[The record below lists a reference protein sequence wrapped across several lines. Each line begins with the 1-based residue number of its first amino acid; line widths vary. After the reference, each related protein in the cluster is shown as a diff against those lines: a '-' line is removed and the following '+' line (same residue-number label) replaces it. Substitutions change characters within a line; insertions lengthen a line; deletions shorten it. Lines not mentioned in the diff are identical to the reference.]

1 MFHYL
6 FTNDLRISKLS
17 ESLVRA
23 GKCFVTD
30 TVPTADDNKSENN
43 FMNTLGF
50 YFNLTK
56 DSNCAKECANN
67 NIRKVILNFIKKF
80 QFPNP
85 RTTESLNQSVTDGI
99 VLAPMRM
106 ILQVLYTM
114 SMICPKD
121 ARLTMDEVVNFIFYN
136 NAIAKNESP
145 NIHELIQD
153 ILKYRKNGEL
163 PLSVETD
170 PSKRFWKQEARQV
183 SHMIEILSFSGC
195 ISINENQDIYI
206 DHSALSTEEKAM
218 IFEILT
224 YTGYWTPDCNQKL
237 EDIKQSYRSYMD
249 LDVSELETDSQ
260 STDLLYTKNKEF
272 SEFNS
277 NDEENIFED
286 FTPWLTSFDNP
297 DYTGKEKYEGYPRAL
312 QRLTQFM
319 KEKGYIEDDNLN
331 DNNVDKYINIK
342 NVYDVT
348 EEVKEFDEKYLSSKA
363 GIAALKK
370 YIKYIK
376 FLNEGRTPKFS
387 FKTSFKSDKARNRIV
402 FGAPGTG
409 KSHTLEGDRKEL
421 LYGDREFVEEGKD
434 LSAFGKY
441 ERVTFH
447 PDYSYANFVGTY
459 KPVPCVDKEGDNAIT
474 YSYVPGPFMR
484 TYVNALKN
492 SMSDDK
498 KPYLLLIEEI
508 NRANVAAVFG
518 DVFQLLD
525 RDADNVSEYSIQA
538 SEDIKKFLAKEF
550 KANPEEFEEIRIPD
564 NMFIWA
570 TMNSA
575 DQGVFPMDTA
585 FKRRWDFSYRG
596 IDEGEEKIKS
606 KYVELGKN
614 EYSRK
619 VEWNELRKAINDE
632 LLEYGI
638 NEDKLMGPYFISKLP
653 LLDDTTIDAVEF
665 KRIFKN
671 KVLMY
676 LFDDAAKQK
685 RPSLFNGCQK
695 PKLYSAVCND
705 FDEKGVSIFCER
717 IRDKFLPS
725 STVNNDEN

>member
-30 TVPTADDNKSENN
+30 TVPTADANKSENN

-85 RTTESLNQSVTDGI
+85 RTTESLNQSVSDGI

-114 SMICPKD
+114 SMTCPKD
-121 ARLTMDEVVNFIFYN
+121 ARLTMNEVVNFIFYN

-145 NIHELIQD
+145 NIHGLIQD

-163 PLSVETD
+163 PLSIETD

-195 ISINENQDIYI
+195 ISINENHEIYI

-224 YTGYWTPDCNQKL
+224 YTEYWIPDCNQKL

-249 LDVSELETDSQ
+249 LDVGELETDFQ
-260 STDLLYTKNKEF
+260 STDLFYKNNKEF
-272 SEFNS
+272 SEFDS
-277 NDEENIFED
+277 NNEENIFEG

-297 DYTGKEKYEGYPRAL
+297 DYTGKEKYTGYPRAL
-312 QRLTQFM
+312 ERLTQYM
-319 KEKGYIEDDNLN
+319 KENGYIDDDNLN
-331 DNNVDKYINIK
+331 DKNIEKYNHIK

-348 EEVKEFDEKYLSSKA
+348 DEVKEFDEKYLASKA

-370 YIKYIK
+370 YIKYIE
-376 FLNEGRTPKFS
+376 FLNNGRTPKFS
-387 FKTSFKSDKARNRIV
+387 FKTSLNSDKARNRIV

-409 KSHTLEGDRKEL
+409 KSYTLNKEKDEL
-421 LYGDREFVEEGKD
+421 LSNGGEC
-434 LSAFGKY
+434 

-484 TYVNALKN
+484 TYVKALKN
-492 SMSDDK
+492 SASNNI
-498 KPYLLLIEEI
+498 KPYLLVIEEI

-525 RDADNVSEYSIQA
+525 RDVDNVSEYPIQA

-585 FKRRWDFSYRG
+585 FKRRWDFCYRG
-596 IDEGEEKIKS
+596 IDEGEDKIKS

-653 LLDDTTIDAVEF
+653 LIDDTTIDADEF